1 MTQKPRLYYIYDPMC
16 SWTYGFEA
24 TRRKLFEKLGDSVE
38 IEFLV
43 GGLAPDSDE
52 PMPEETRSF
61 LQQTWH
67 KIEQRI
73 PGVHFNFDFWE
84 KASPRRSTYPACRAV
99 IAARQF
105 GPEYEALMTAAIQR
119 AYYQEARNP
128 SDDSTLIELAAE
140 IGLDADEFAGVL
152 GDPATQ
158 QKLLDEINRCR
169 TMKQDSYPS
178 LLLETSEASRWQ
190 IAIDY
195 NNEETM
201 RELIVSLLRNEG

>member
-1 MTQKPRLYYIYDPMC
+1 MKQKPILYYTYDPMC

-24 TRRKLFEKLGDSVE
+24 TRRELFEKLGDSVE

-43 GGLAPDSDE
+43 GGLAPDSDD

-67 KIEQRI
+67 KIEQRV

-84 KASPRRSTYPACRAV
+84 KAKPRRSTYPACRAV
-99 IAARQF
+99 IAARHF
-105 GPEYEALMTAAIQR
+105 GPEYEGLMTAAIQR

-140 IGLDADEFAGVL
+140 TGLNADEFAGVL
-152 GDPATQ
+152 SDPATQ
-158 QKLLDEINRCR
+158 QKLLEEIGKCR
-169 TMKQDSYPS
+169 AMKQDSYPS
-178 LLLETSEASRWQ
+178 LLLEVSETSRWQ

-201 RELIVSLLRNEG
+201 REMIVSVLRNEG